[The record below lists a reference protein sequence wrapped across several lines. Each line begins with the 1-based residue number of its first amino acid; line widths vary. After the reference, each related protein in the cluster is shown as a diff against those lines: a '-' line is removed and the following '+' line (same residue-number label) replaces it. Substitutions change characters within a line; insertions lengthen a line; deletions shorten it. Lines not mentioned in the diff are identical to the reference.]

1 MIIANYRDPRTCDI
15 MLCGPSPGPQNG
27 SQISPWREQLIELV
41 RPWLGDKD
49 VIIGVPEF
57 GSGLTHAQGR
67 EQYPGF
73 EPAAWEHRQ
82 ISRCS
87 VQVFWLDY
95 AIGER
100 TDPNSRPG
108 FDTRLE
114 LGMALGEYQ
123 VGVVDSDTSCTPRGV
138 ARRTGAL
145 VIGMPEPGALP
156 QRGGLTRF
164 HLNRLGIPV
173 HKTLEMLADHL
184 VTKYYDAPTFWKS
197 ATAWG
202 AASKIK
208 R

>member
-108 FDTRLE
+108 FDTRLG
-114 LGMALGEYQ
+114 LGMTLGEYQ
-123 VGVVDSDTSCTPRGV
+123 AIGTDEDAMR
-138 ARRTGAL
+138 AL

-173 HKTLEMLADHL
+173 HKTLEMLANHL